1 MGLLDTILTA
11 LGLKKPE
18 PEASEYSPPPPARP
32 ASNQDADEPERVEE
46 EEEEEEDDG
55 EGRDYALEARDDRA
69 SFDFDNAI
77 EGYFEAQ
84 FRIEQAWEDE
94 PKRAQLF
101 GKYGIRNVQHWY
113 QVKATFERW
122 SESPAARRKYATP
135 GDLMQVQMN
144 VTQKVAMD
152 VMGFGNQQAALGAEL
167 DPVEGVS
174 LEQWAKAQAKI
185 ASGADYAPLIA
196 ALGIDKAK
204 WDRVSAEWNA
214 RMSRDTSFTITME
227 YSKHFQS
234 AGAGQFAAAAAA
246 SASGQVGTEAEAPI
260 TLERYV
266 EIEIAQ
272 STGVAQGR
280 DAATILKSFGMS
292 PMEWGQV
299 GGWWSV
305 FISQNAMKNNGEL
318 HQRYTR
324 LQAQYEAKYKT
335 ASADD
340 DISF

>member
-1 MGLLDTILTA
+1 MGILDTILIA
-11 LGLKKPE
+11 LGLKKPDPE
-18 PEASEYSPPPPARP
+18 PSFDAPPAARP
-32 ASNQDADEPERVEE
+32 GSQPAADEPDDDDEQEDE
-46 EEEEEEDDG
+46 DDDG

-69 SFDFDNAI
+69 SFDFDNDV
-77 EGYFEAQ
+77 ERYFEAQ

-94 PKRAQLF
+94 PKRASLF
-101 GKYGIRNVQHWY
+101 EQFGIRNVQHWY

-135 GDLMQVQMN
+135 GDLTQVQMN
-144 VTQKVAMD
+144 CTQKVAME
-152 VMGFGNQQAALGAEL
+152 VMGFGNQQAALGADLE
-167 DPVEGVS
+167 PVEGVS

-185 ASGADYAPLIA
+185 ASGADYAPLVAEI
-196 ALGIDKAK
+196 GIDKAT

-234 AGAGQFAAAAAA
+234 AGVGQFAAAAAA
-246 SASGQVGTEAEAPI
+246 SATGQVGTEAEAPI

-266 EIEIAQ
+266 EIEVAQ
-272 STGVAQGR
+272 NRGVSQGR

-324 LQAQYEAKYKT
+324 LQAEYDAKYKS

>member
-1 MGLLDTILTA
+1 MGLLDTILSM
-11 LGLKKPE
+11 LGLKKPD
-18 PEASEYSPPPPARP
+18 SESDNSPPPSYSPP
-32 ASNQDADEPERVEE
+32 ASSASAPEPEEEDEPED
-46 EEEEEEDDG
+46 DDG

-69 SFDFDNAI
+69 SFDFDNDI
-77 EGYFEAQ
+77 DTWFGAQ
-84 FRIEQAWEDE
+84 FRVEQAWEDE

-101 GKYGIRNVQHWY
+101 GQYGIRNVQHWY

-122 SESPAARRKYATP
+122 SESPACRRKYATP
-135 GDLMQVQMN
+135 GDLVQAQMN
-144 VTQKVAMD
+144 VTQKVAME
-152 VMGFGNQQAALGAEL
+152 VMGFGNQHAALSADL
-167 DPVEGVS
+167 APVEGVS

-196 ALGIDKAK
+196 EIGIDKAT

-227 YSKHFQS
+227 YSKHFQT
-234 AGAGQFAAAAAA
+234 AGVGQFAAAAAA
-246 SASGQVGTEAEAPI
+246 SASGQVGSESEAPI

-266 EIEIAQ
+266 EIEVAQ
-272 STGVAQGR
+272 NRGVAQGR

-324 LQAQYEAKYKT
+324 LQAEFEAKYKG

-340 DISF
+340 DINF